1 MRRSVRDAIVG
12 FSVIG
17 AVVGFAATM
26 AWMRGIRL
34 GANEWM
40 ITAQFADA
48 SGLAARSPV
57 TYRGILVGSVK
68 TIRVTPGAVVADLEI
83 SQGDLKLPMPVT
95 ATVAPGSLLGGDAQV
110 SLVSSGPPLAKEAT
124 LPRAADCKPAKQLCH
139 QSTIKGLQ
147 APSITSVT
155 QTLQEL
161 LSQAEQERLVPALA
175 QSTRQFEATSK
186 DASTFLKNADGT
198 AREIDA
204 LVKQLQAEIAKAEP
218 MITNLNAATANA
230 VQASAHVNNIVAA
243 LDNPQTLNEL
253 RQTAANASELSA
265 KINAVG
271 GDVAKLTSDEE
282 FMAGLKN
289 LTIGLGELFSELYP
303 AETSQY

>member
-17 AVVGFAATM
+17 AVVGFTATM
-26 AWMRGIRL
+26 AWMRGVRL

-40 ITAQFADA
+40 ITVKFADA
-48 SGLAARSPV
+48 SGLAERSPV

-68 TIRVTPGAVVADLEI
+68 AIRVTPGAVVADLEI

-110 SLVSSGPPLAKEAT
+110 SLVSSGPPLASDAA
-124 LPRAADCKPAKQLCH
+124 LPRAGDCKPSKQLCH
-139 QSTIKGLQ
+139 QGTIKGLQ

-161 LSQAEQERLVPALA
+161 LSQAEEARLVPALA
-175 QSTRQFEATSK
+175 QSTRQFETTSK

-218 MITNLNAATANA
+218 MITNLNTATANA
-230 VQASAHVNNIVAA
+230 VEASAHVNNIVAA

-282 FMAGLKN
+282 FMAGLKS

-303 AETSQY
+303 AETSQ

>member
-17 AVVGFAATM
+17 AAVGFAATM
-26 AWMRGIRL
+26 AWMRGVRL
-34 GANEWM
+34 GAGEWM
-40 ITAQFADA
+40 ITAKFSDA
-48 SGLAARSPV
+48 SGLAERSPV

-68 TIRVTPGAVVADLEI
+68 AIRVTPEAVVADLEI
-83 SQGDLKLPMPVT
+83 SQSDLMLPMPVT
-95 ATVAPGSLLGGDAQV
+95 ATVAPGSLLGGDSQV
-110 SLVSSGPPLAKEAT
+110 SLVSSGSPLASGAV
-124 LPRAADCKPAKQLCH
+124 LPRADDCKPAKQLCH
-139 QSTIKGLQ
+139 RGTIQGLQ
-147 APSITSVT
+147 APSISSVT

-161 LSQAEQERLVPALA
+161 LSQAEKARLVPALA
-175 QSTRQFEATSK
+175 QSTRQFETTSK
-186 DASTFLKNADGT
+186 DASLFLKNADGT

-204 LVKQLQAEIAKAEP
+204 LVKQLQAEVAKAEP
-218 MITNLNAATANA
+218 MISNLNAATANA
-230 VQASAHVNNIVAA
+230 VKASAHVNNIVAA

-282 FMAGLKN
+282 FMAGLKS

-303 AETSQY
+303 AETSR